1 MTINTEKFNSIV
13 EAAKAKAANDP
24 KWLRAIEK
32 AAAAILSGEMIVTTL
47 AHGALVTTANGT
59 YAANGLCNCE
69 AARHGHTNATIARPP
84 A

>member
-1 MTINTEKFNSIV
+1 MINEAKFNSIV

-32 AAAAILSGEMIVTTL
+32 AAKAILCGEIIVTTL

-59 YAANGLCNCE
+59 YAANGNCNCE
-69 AARHGHTNATIARPP
+69 AARRGHTKLINDN
-84 A
+84 